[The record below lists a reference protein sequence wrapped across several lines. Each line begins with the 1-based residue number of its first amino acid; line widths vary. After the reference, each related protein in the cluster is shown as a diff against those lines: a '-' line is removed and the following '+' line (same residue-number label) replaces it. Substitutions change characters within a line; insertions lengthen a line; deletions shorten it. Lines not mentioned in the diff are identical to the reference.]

1 MSIDRED
8 TLKKAEKL
16 LRTGRLDAAIAEY
29 EKVIEDQPGDWITT
43 NTLGDLYVRAGQPG
57 KAAAQYTRIADH
69 FMREGFY
76 PKAGALYKKLLKL
89 NPDDEASQL
98 NLAEISQKQG
108 LLHDA
113 KAYLNA
119 LAARRRGRGDKAG
132 AAEMVVRLGSVDP
145 LDFDARLAAART
157 LVEMGDEEGAAQR
170 LRGIHDDLLEKGR
183 DREAVDAL
191 REAVR
196 LNPYD
201 RDGRVVLARAA
212 VASGD
217 IDAARAYLDRETAGD
232 DPALLTALV
241 ELELEAANY
250 EAARGLL
257 PALMALGPEQRQK
270 VTDLAW
276 VTAERNPEAAFV
288 LVDALT
294 DSAAQTGEY
303 ADAAGL
309 LQEFAARVPNQIA
322 ALHKLVEICVDGGL
336 EATMYEAQAHLA
348 DAYLAAGQASEARV
362 IAEDLVAREPWERNH
377 IDRFR
382 RALVMLKVSDPDTL
396 IAERLSG
403 QAPFMATDPFAEAPA
418 TQPTESS
425 APATEAVPQ
434 PEAASLPLEP
444 AAGSS
449 DAPPEVVLP
458 ESLEPPRPRKKR
470 GAAVEIDLTS
480 ALGGLDGPAEE
491 SEAEGSGTGEES
503 DSFQDFRQEVSR
515 QSGSD
520 QSAQHMTLG
529 RTYLEMGMPDEALG
543 SLQIA
548 SRSPRFRFEAAS
560 LLGRIFMERA
570 DTAQAI
576 EWLERAAEAPAPSA
590 QEGRALLYDLGTL
603 VEQSGE
609 TARALAIFLE
619 LQSEAGEYRDVAERV
634 ERLARVETGG

>member
-1 MSIDRED
+1 VPIDRED

-29 EKVIEDQPGDWITT
+29 EKVVEDQPGDWNTT
-43 NTLGDLYVRAGQPG
+43 NTLGDLFVRAGQPG

-89 NPDDEASQL
+89 NPEDEASQL

-113 KAYLNA
+113 KAYLNVI
-119 LAARRRGRGDKAG
+119 AARRRSRGDKAG
-132 AAEMVVRLGSVDP
+132 AAEIVVRLGSVDP
-145 LDFDARLAAART
+145 VDFDARLAAART
-157 LVEMGDEEGAAQR
+157 LVEMGDEEEAAQR
-170 LRGIHDDLLEKGR
+170 FRCIHDALMEKGR
-183 DREAVDAL
+183 DREALDAL

-201 RDGRVVLARAA
+201 RDGRVVLARTS
-212 VASGD
+212 VALGD
-217 IDAARAYLDRETAGD
+217 MDAARAYLDRETAGD
-232 DPALLTALV
+232 DPALLIALLEV
-241 ELELEAANY
+241 ELKAANY
-250 EAARGLL
+250 EVARELL
-257 PALMALGPEQRQK
+257 PPLLALGPEQRQNI
-270 VTDLAW
+270 TDLAW
-276 VTAERNPEAAFV
+276 ATAESSPEAAFV

-294 DSAAQTGEY
+294 DAAAQAGEY

-309 LQEFAARVPNQIA
+309 LQEFAARVPKQIA
-322 ALHKLVEICVDGGL
+322 ALHKLVEICVDGRL

-362 IAEDLVAREPWERNH
+362 IAEDLVAREPWERDH

-382 RALVMLKVSDPDTL
+382 RALVMLRVSDPDSL

-403 QAPFMATDPFAEAPA
+403 QVPFMATDPFAEAP
-418 TQPTESS
+418 PTPQTETVAS
-425 APATEAVPQ
+425 ATEAAPQ
-434 PEAASLPLEP
+434 PEAAPIPVAPDAESP
-444 AAGSS
+444 
-449 DAPPEVVLP
+449 APPEVVLP

-470 GAAVEIDLTS
+470 AAAVEIDLTS
-480 ALGGLDGPAEE
+480 ALGGLDRPEARV
-491 SEAEGSGTGEES
+491 AEGSGTDEGS

-515 QSGSD
+515 QSSTD

-529 RTYLEMGMPDEALG
+529 RTYLEMGMPDEALE
-543 SLQIA
+543 SLQVA
-548 SRSPRFRFEAAS
+548 SRSPRLRFEAAS
-560 LLGRIFMERA
+560 LLGRIFMERG
-570 DTAQAI
+570 DTAQAV